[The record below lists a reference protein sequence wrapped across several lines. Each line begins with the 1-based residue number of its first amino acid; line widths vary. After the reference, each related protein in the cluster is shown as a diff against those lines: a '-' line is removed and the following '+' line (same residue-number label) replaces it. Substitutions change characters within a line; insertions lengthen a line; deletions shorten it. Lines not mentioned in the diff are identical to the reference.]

1 MSKKSKPKAPR
12 AASEDPNARSIS
24 RNRRA
29 GFDYEILKRY
39 EAGLAL
45 TGTEIKSLRE
55 GKASIAEAY
64 VRPLRGELWLIGANI
79 SRYEAAGRDSHDPT
93 RDRKLLVHRREIR
106 EVAAAVEER
115 GLTLVPIHLFLRR
128 GLAKLEFGLG
138 RGRRQYDK
146 RQAIARREAER
157 GIREGMRR

>member
-1 MSKKSKPKAPR
+1 MSKKSKQKTPR
-12 AASEDPNARSIS
+12 GTGEAANERSIA

-29 GFDYEILKRY
+29 SFDYEILKRY

-64 VRPLRGELWLIGANI
+64 VRPLNGELWLIGANI
-79 SRYEAAGRDSHDPT
+79 SRYEAAGRDSHEPT
-93 RDRKLLVHRREIR
+93 RERKLLVHRREIR
-106 EVAAAVEER
+106 EVAAAVDER
-115 GLTLVPIHLFLRR
+115 GLTLVPIHLFFRR

-138 RGRRQYDK
+138 RGRRKYDK

-157 GIREGMRR
+157 GMREGMRR

>member
-1 MSKKSKPKAPR
+1 MRKKSKPKTPR
-12 AASEDPNARSIS
+12 GTSEDLNARSIT

-29 GFDYEILKRY
+29 SYDYEIIKRY

-45 TGTEIKSLRE
+45 TGTEIKSLRA

-64 VRPLRGELWLIGANI
+64 VRPLQGELWLIGANI
-79 SRYEAAGRDSHDPT
+79 SRYEAAGRDSHDPA

-157 GIREGMRR
+157 KMREGMRR

>member
-1 MSKKSKPKAPR
+1 MSKKSKPKAAR
-12 AASEDPNARSIS
+12 ATSEDPNARSIA

-45 TGTEIKSLRE
+45 TGTEIKSLRA

-106 EVAAAVEER
+106 EVTAAVEER

-128 GLAKLEFGLG
+128 GLAKLEIGLG

-146 RQAIARREAER
+146 RQVIARREAER
-157 GIREGMRR
+157 GMREGMRR